1 MGIVSY
7 TLIRTAL
14 TYLQTHKPKNQLNLT
29 EMGLT
34 DMFKRK
40 TPAELI
46 RENKRMIDR
55 AIREMDRERVK
66 MEQQEKKVIADIKKT
81 AKTGQ
86 MDAVRVMAKDLVRT
100 RQHIKKFMLM
110 RANMQAV
117 SLKMTTMKSQHTMA
131 QSMKGVTKAMGRMN
145 KSMNMPQIQK
155 IMAEFQKQSE
165 MMEMKGEMMDDAID
179 DAMDDGETEEDT
191 DMLVG
196 QILGELGIEMANELN
211 KIPET
216 GTSVPQTQVPASTE
230 QTLGDDDIE
239 ARLMNLK
246 RND

>member
-1 MGIVSY
+1 MG
-7 TLIRTAL
+7 
-14 TYLQTHKPKNQLNLT
+14 
-29 EMGLT
+29 
-34 DMFKRK
+34 
-40 TPAELI
+40 ELI

-86 MDAVRVMAKDLVRT
+86 MDAVKVMAKDLVRT

-117 SLKMTTMKSQHTMA
+117 SLKMGTMTSQHTMA

-196 QILGELGIEMANELN
+196 QILGELGIEIAQAMNN
-211 KIPET
+211 IPET
-216 GTSVPQTQVPASTE
+216 GTTVPQTQVA
-230 QTLGDDDIE
+230 
-239 ARLMNLK
+239 
-246 RND
+246 